1 MARDRDSVAAL
12 AFELR
17 ETLARGTRRLR
28 IELGPS
34 VSQLAVISHLR
45 RRGPLS
51 TNDLA
56 ATERVR
62 PQSMTGT
69 VRSLEESGMVRRRPH
84 PTDRR
89 QVLIELTR
97 KGIKTLEDIYAM
109 REDWLTGVILQKL
122 TAEERQELQRGLK
135 LIRRI
140 IDTP

>member
-1 MARDRDSVAAL
+1 MDRDRDSVAAL

-69 VRSLEESGMVRRRPH
+69 VRSLEESGMVKRRPH

-97 KGIKTLEDIYAM
+97 KGIRTLDDIYAM

-122 TAEERQELQRGLK
+122 TAAERQELQQGLR
-135 LIRRI
+135 LVRRI

>member
-1 MARDRDSVAAL
+1 MERDRDSVAAL

-28 IELGPS
+28 IEPGPS

-69 VRSLEESGMVRRRPH
+69 VRSLEDRGMVQRRPH
-84 PTDRR
+84 PTDGR

-97 KGIKTLEDIYAM
+97 KGIKTLENIYAM

-122 TAEERQELQRGLK
+122 TADERQELQRGLA
-135 LIRRI
+135 LVRRI

>member
-1 MARDRDSVAAL
+1 MQVDRDSVASL

-28 IELGPS
+28 IESGPS

-84 PTDRR
+84 PTDGR
-89 QVLIELTR
+89 QMLVELTR
-97 KGIKTLEDIYAM
+97 KGIKTLEDVYAM
-109 REDWLTGVILQKL
+109 REDWLTSVILQKL
-122 TAEERQELQRGLK
+122 TANERRELQRGLK
-135 LIRRI
+135 LVQRI

>member
-1 MARDRDSVAAL
+1 MQIDRGSVASL

-28 IELGPS
+28 IESGPS

-89 QVLIELTR
+89 QMLVELTR
-97 KGIKTLEDIYAM
+97 KGIKTLEDVYAM
-109 REDWLTGVILQKL
+109 REDWLTSVILQKL
-122 TAEERQELQRGLK
+122 TANERRELQSGLK
-135 LIRRI
+135 LVQRI